1 MNRLRRMLM
10 FAVLVVGVPSVTRA
24 QTSAVRPDDP
34 LDLLRVTLMVDAL
47 EHLNQRSAEAALRA
61 ASQSDIAKMLWVVEA
76 KRRIQAGTLPN
87 VAPPSATYPSPTP
100 RAGYSTTPTN
110 PSPAPGAD
118 YSTTPAYPSP
128 TVITAN
134 PYLGT
139 PISLYDP
146 RVNQYSPTGAK
157 NPYTTSGGKIY
168 GSDGTYLGKLN
179 ANPYD
184 PESVAN
190 PYGKYGSPYSP
201 TSIKNPYSIYGS
213 PYSAKSATNPY
224 TTTPPRVIYGD
235 TTRRR

>member
-1 MNRLRRMLM
+1 MTLVL
-10 FAVLVVGVPSVTRA
+10 AVLVLAVPSVTSA

-47 EHLNQRSAEAALRA
+47 EHLNQRSAEASLRG
-61 ASQSDIAKMLWVVEA
+61 ASQSDIAKMLWVIET
-76 KRRIQAGTLPN
+76 RRQIQAGTLPII
-87 VAPPSATYPSPTP
+87 APPSPTYQPDYRQPV
-100 RAGYSTTPTN
+100 
-110 PSPAPGAD
+110 

-139 PISLYDP
+139 PLSQYDP
-146 RVNQYSPTGAK
+146 RVNQYSPNGAQ

-201 TSIKNPYSIYGS
+201 TSIKSPYSPYGS
-213 PYSAKSATNPY
+213 PYSPKSATNPY
-224 TTTPPRVIYGD
+224 TVTPPRVIYGD
-235 TTRRR
+235 TTNRK

>member
-1 MNRLRRMLM
+1 MRGMRT
-10 FAVLVVGVPSVTRA
+10 VLVVFLAMIAPALSLAQTTPIPPDNEYDLARVMLLLDALGHVTPRQAETALKSASPSDLGKLLWVIQTKRDLESGALPSSFSPRVPPPASYTPYVPS
-24 QTSAVRPDDP
+24 P
-34 LDLLRVTLMVDAL
+34 
-47 EHLNQRSAEAALRA
+47 
-61 ASQSDIAKMLWVVEA
+61 
-76 KRRIQAGTLPN
+76 
-87 VAPPSATYPSPTP
+87 
-100 RAGYSTTPTN
+100 GYST
-110 PSPAPGAD
+110 SLLYPAPA
-118 YSTTPAYPSP
+118 
-128 TVITAN
+128 VITAN

-139 PISLYDP
+139 PINPYDP

-213 PYSAKSATNPY
+213 PYSSKSATNPY
-224 TTTPPRVIYGD
+224 AVTPPRVIYGD